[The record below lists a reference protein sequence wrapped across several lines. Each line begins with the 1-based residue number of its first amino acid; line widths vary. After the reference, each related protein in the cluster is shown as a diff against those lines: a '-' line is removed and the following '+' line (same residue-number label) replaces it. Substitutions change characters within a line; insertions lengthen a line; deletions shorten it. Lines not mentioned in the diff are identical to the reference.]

1 MIAKK
6 FFIILLTVTLAF
18 TVSCSGNGQEQGTA
32 SDTSQQTSNSQNEI
46 SSNAGE
52 SEVPSTNSNGVS
64 SSSSVD
70 GTDSSNSTQSYNEGT
85 ASHAVSSEPEEPQTV
100 SVTVPEGYTFMQ
112 VAQLLE
118 EKGIC
123 SAKDFYDAAQSYTVK
138 SFTIPESSDR
148 VFKLEGY
155 LYPDTYEFYKP
166 DKPTNVII
174 KMLNNYAAKSGM
186 PSDDTLILASVIE
199 REVRS
204 SNHMKMVSSVF
215 HNRLDAGMKLQSD
228 ATREYI
234 NDYVT
239 GNSLLS
245 DTSKYAALYNTYKC
259 TGLPAGPI
267 CNPSKKAIDAAKN
280 PASSEYLYFFFGND
294 NDNHYS
300 KTLEEHNAQME
311 KYGVQFG
318 N

>member
-1 MIAKK
+1 MPSESQTASSDIAQSR
-6 FFIILLTVTLAF
+6 TQSVDD
-18 TVSCSGNGQEQGTA
+18 GTA
-32 SDTSQQTSNSQNEI
+32 SQVVN
-46 SSNAGE
+46 
-52 SEVPSTNSNGVS
+52 
-64 SSSSVD
+64 
-70 GTDSSNSTQSYNEGT
+70 
-85 ASHAVSSEPEEPQTV
+85 SEPETPQTV

-112 VAQLLE
+112 IANLLE
-118 EKGIC
+118 QKGVC
-123 SAKDFYDAAQSYTVK
+123 SAKDFYDAAQSYKVK
-138 SFTIPESSDR
+138 SFTIPESSNR

-155 LYPDTYEFYKP
+155 LYPDTYEFYKQ

-186 PSDDTLILASVIE
+186 PSDDTLILASIIE

-204 SNHMKMVSSVF
+204 QSHMAMVSSVL
-215 HNRLDAGMKLQSD
+215 HNRLDAGMPLQSD

-259 TGLPAGPI
+259 DGLPAGPI
-267 CNPSKKAIDAAKN
+267 CNPSKRAIDAAKN
-280 PASSEYLYFFFGND
+280 PASSDYYYFFFGND

-300 KTLEEHNAQME
+300 KTLDEHNAQIE

>member
-1 MIAKK
+1 MDSKK
-6 FFIILLTVTLAF
+6 YIIMLLSVILIFA
-18 TVSCSGNGQEQGTA
+18 VSCSENEDVDNTVSDALSQSVA
-32 SDTSQQTSNSQNEI
+32 SHDNIIPSTSNSSEI
-46 SSNAGE
+46 SPGSQ
-52 SEVPSTNSNGVS
+52 TT
-64 SSSSVD
+64 SSVTAQGSTSPSND
-70 GTDSSNSTQSYNEGT
+70 DMSSQTLN
-85 ASHAVSSEPEEPQTV
+85 SEPDALETV

-112 VAQLLE
+112 IANLLE
-118 EKGIC
+118 QKGVC
-123 SAKDFYDAAQSYTVK
+123 SAKDFYDAAQSYKVK
-138 SFTIPESSDR
+138 SFTIPESSNR

-155 LYPDTYEFYKP
+155 LYPDTYEFYKQ

-186 PSDDTLILASVIE
+186 PSDDTLILASIIE

-204 SNHMKMVSSVF
+204 QSHMAMVSSVF
-215 HNRLDAGMKLQSD
+215 HNRLDAGMILQSD

-245 DTSKYAALYNTYKC
+245 DTSKYAELYNTYKC
-259 TGLPAGPI
+259 SGLPAGPI
-267 CNPSKKAIDAAKN
+267 CNPSKRAIDAAKN
-280 PASSEYLYFFFGND
+280 PASSDYYYFFFGND

-300 KTLEEHNAQME
+300 NTLEEHNAQME

>member
-1 MIAKK
+1 MDSKK
-6 FFIILLTVTLAF
+6 YIIMLLSVILIFA
-18 TVSCSGNGQEQGTA
+18 VSCSDNEDVDNTVSDALSQSVA
-32 SDTSQQTSNSQNEI
+32 SHDNIIPSTSNSSEI
-46 SSNAGE
+46 SPGSQ
-52 SEVPSTNSNGVS
+52 TT
-64 SSSSVD
+64 SSVTAQGSTSPSND
-70 GTDSSNSTQSYNEGT
+70 DMSSQTLN
-85 ASHAVSSEPEEPQTV
+85 SEPDALETV

-112 VAQLLE
+112 IANLLE
-118 EKGIC
+118 QKGVC
-123 SAKDFYDAAQSYTVK
+123 SAKDFYDAAQSYKVK
-138 SFTIPESSDR
+138 SFTIPESSNR

-155 LYPDTYEFYKP
+155 LYPDTYEFYKQ

-186 PSDDTLILASVIE
+186 PSDDTLILASIIE

-204 SNHMKMVSSVF
+204 QSHMAMVSSVF
-215 HNRLDAGMKLQSD
+215 HNRLDAGMILQSD

-245 DTSKYAALYNTYKC
+245 DTSKYAELYNTYKC
-259 TGLPAGPI
+259 SGLPAGPI
-267 CNPSKKAIDAAKN
+267 CNPSKRAIDAAKN
-280 PASSEYLYFFFGND
+280 PASSDYYYFFFGND

>member
-1 MIAKK
+1 MNIKKCFIA
-6 FFIILLTVTLAF
+6 FLSLILVFAVSCGGDSES
-18 TVSCSGNGQEQGTA
+18 TVSDSEQTLSSSEVLPSTANGTPSA
-32 SDTSQQTSNSQNEI
+32 DTDLSSDIPDTSEAPQTSETVRPPESSI
-46 SSNAGE
+46 S
-52 SEVPSTNSNGVS
+52 PP
-64 SSSSVD
+64 
-70 GTDSSNSTQSYNEGT
+70 
-85 ASHAVSSEPEEPQTV
+85 AVSSESDAIETV

-112 VAQLLE
+112 IAELLE
-118 EKGIC
+118 EKGVC
-123 SAKDFYDAAQSYTVK
+123 TAKEFYDAAQSYTVK

-166 DKPTNVII
+166 DKPVNVII

-186 PSDDTLILASVIE
+186 PSDETLILASIIE

-204 SNHMKMVSSVF
+204 QSHMEMVSSVF
-215 HNRLDAGMKLQSD
+215 HNRLDSGIMLQSD

-245 DTSKYAALYNTYKC
+245 DTSKYAALYNTYRC
-259 TGLPAGPI
+259 SGLPAGPI
-267 CNPSKKAIDAAKN
+267 CNPSRRAINAAQN
-280 PASSEYLYFFFGND
+280 PAESDYYYFFFGND
-294 NDNHYS
+294 NNNHYS
-300 KTLEEHNAQME
+300 RTLEEHEQQMAQ
-311 KYGVQFG
+311 YGVQFG

>member
-1 MIAKK
+1 MNIKK
-6 FFIILLTVTLAF
+6 YIIMLLSVILIFA
-18 TVSCSGNGQEQGTA
+18 VSCSGNEDADTVSNASSQQAVSSQNAVSSDIGSSEMPSESQTASSDIAQSRTQSVDDGTA
-32 SDTSQQTSNSQNEI
+32 SQVVN
-46 SSNAGE
+46 
-52 SEVPSTNSNGVS
+52 
-64 SSSSVD
+64 
-70 GTDSSNSTQSYNEGT
+70 
-85 ASHAVSSEPEEPQTV
+85 SEPETPQTV

-112 VAQLLE
+112 IANLLE
-118 EKGIC
+118 QKGVC
-123 SAKDFYDAAQSYTVK
+123 SAKDFYDAAQSYKVK
-138 SFTIPESSDR
+138 SFTIPESSNR

-155 LYPDTYEFYKP
+155 LYPDTYEFYKQ

-186 PSDDTLILASVIE
+186 PSDDTLILASIIE

-204 SNHMKMVSSVF
+204 QSHMAMVSSVL
-215 HNRLDAGMKLQSD
+215 HNRLDAGMPLQSD

-259 TGLPAGPI
+259 DGLPAGPI
-267 CNPSKKAIDAAKN
+267 CNPSKRAIDAAKN
-280 PASSEYLYFFFGND
+280 PASSDYYYFFFGND

-300 KTLEEHNAQME
+300 KTLDEHNAQIE
-311 KYGVQFG
+311 EYGVQFG

>member
-1 MIAKK
+1 MDSKK
-6 FFIILLTVTLAF
+6 YIIMLLSVILIFA
-18 TVSCSGNGQEQGTA
+18 VSCSENEDVDNTVSDALSQSVA
-32 SDTSQQTSNSQNEI
+32 SHDNVI
-46 SSNAGE
+46 SSALNS
-52 SEVPSTNSNGVS
+52 SEILPGSQTT
-64 SSSSVD
+64 SSVTAQGSTSPPND
-70 GTDSSNSTQSYNEGT
+70 DMSSQTLN
-85 ASHAVSSEPEEPQTV
+85 SEPDALETV

-112 VAQLLE
+112 IANLLE
-118 EKGIC
+118 QKGVC
-123 SAKDFYDAAQSYTVK
+123 SAKDFYDAAQSYKVK
-138 SFTIPESSDR
+138 SFTIPESSNR

-155 LYPDTYEFYKP
+155 LYPDTYEFYKQ

-186 PSDDTLILASVIE
+186 PSDDTLILASIIE

-204 SNHMKMVSSVF
+204 QSHMAMVSSVF
-215 HNRLDAGMKLQSD
+215 HNRLDAGMILQSD

-245 DTSKYAALYNTYKC
+245 DTSKYAELYNTYKC
-259 TGLPAGPI
+259 SGLPAGPI
-267 CNPSKKAIDAAKN
+267 CNPSKRAIDAAKN
-280 PASSEYLYFFFGND
+280 PASSDYYYFFFGND

>member
-1 MIAKK
+1 MDSKK
-6 FFIILLTVTLAF
+6 YIIMLLSVILIFA
-18 TVSCSGNGQEQGTA
+18 VSCSENEDVDNTVSDALSQSVA
-32 SDTSQQTSNSQNEI
+32 SHDNIIPSTSNSSEI
-46 SSNAGE
+46 SPGSQ
-52 SEVPSTNSNGVS
+52 TT
-64 SSSSVD
+64 SSVTAQGSTSPSND
-70 GTDSSNSTQSYNEGT
+70 DMSSQTLN
-85 ASHAVSSEPEEPQTV
+85 SEPDALETV

-112 VAQLLE
+112 IANLLE
-118 EKGIC
+118 QKGVC
-123 SAKDFYDAAQSYTVK
+123 SAKDFYDAAQSYKVK
-138 SFTIPESSDR
+138 SFTIPESSNR

-155 LYPDTYEFYKP
+155 LYPDTYEFYKQ

-186 PSDDTLILASVIE
+186 PSDDTLILASIIE

-204 SNHMKMVSSVF
+204 QSHMAMVSSVF
-215 HNRLDAGMKLQSD
+215 HNRLDAGMILQSD

-245 DTSKYAALYNTYKC
+245 DTSKYAELYNTYKC
-259 TGLPAGPI
+259 SGLPAGPI
-267 CNPSKKAIDAAKN
+267 CNPSKRAIDAAKN
-280 PASSEYLYFFFGND
+280 PASSDYYYFFFGND